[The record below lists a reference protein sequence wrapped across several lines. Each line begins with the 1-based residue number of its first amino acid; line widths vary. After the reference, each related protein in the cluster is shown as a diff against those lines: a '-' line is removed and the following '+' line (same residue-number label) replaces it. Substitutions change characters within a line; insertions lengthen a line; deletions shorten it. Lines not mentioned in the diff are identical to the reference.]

1 MKKLLILLILLVTTS
16 VSAQKLRDNL
26 KVNNEY
32 FNIVYSEVLQQ
43 PKSVNYVVRCPDGTA
58 SRSGM
63 EFYTIDGIRTSDSYD
78 YVDNQWDKG
87 HMAPAASFNCNTFML
102 RTTFTYV
109 NCALQQQALN
119 RGVWKALEI
128 RERAL
133 AMNKT
138 VSVTIFIDFNKP
150 IRRVS
155 GGAAIPSGFYKELRY
170 GNIKECYYF
179 LNVTPAT
186 RDINSYKC
194 NCR

>member
-1 MKKLLILLILLVTTS
+1 VKKLLILLALLVATS
-16 VSAQKLRDNL
+16 ASAQKLRDNL

-32 FNIVYSEVLQQ
+32 FKIVYSEVLQQ
-43 PKSVNYVVRCPDGTA
+43 PKSVNYIVKCPDGTA
-58 SRSGM
+58 SRTGM
-63 EFYTIDGIRTSDSYD
+63 EFYTVDSIRTSDNYD
-78 YVDNQWDKG
+78 YIDNEWDKG
-87 HMAPAASFNCNTFML
+87 HMAPAASFNCNPIML
-102 RTTFTYV
+102 HTTFTYV

-128 RERAL
+128 RERTL
-133 AMNKT
+133 AMHNT
-138 VSVTIFIDFNKP
+138 VSVMIFIDFNKP

-179 LNVTPAT
+179 LNVAPAT
-186 RDINSYKC
+186 HEINAYKC